1 MVSSK
6 PLYPPNFMAKKKS
19 EVDVAHAFKELEE
32 ISAWFEQAEPDL
44 DEGLKRF
51 ERAMELSAALRERLQ
66 EAENT
71 IKEIKVKYG
80 TNTAE

>member
-1 MVSSK
+1 V
-6 PLYPPNFMAKKKS
+6 
-19 EVDVAHAFKELEE
+19 
-32 ISAWFEQAEPDL
+32 WFEQDEPDL

-71 IKEIKVKYG
+71 IKEIKLKYG
-80 TNTAE
+80 TVAEE

>member
-1 MVSSK
+1 
-6 PLYPPNFMAKKKS
+6 MAKKKS
-19 EVDVAHAFKELEE
+19 DVDVAHAFKELEE
-32 ISAWFEQAEPDL
+32 ISTWFEQAEPDL

-71 IKEIKVKYG
+71 IKEIKVRYG
-80 TNTAE
+80 TTSEE

>member
-1 MVSSK
+1 
-6 PLYPPNFMAKKKS
+6 MAKKKS
-19 EVDVAHAFKELEE
+19 EVDVGHAFKELET

-71 IKEIKVKYG
+71 VAEIKMRYA
-80 TNTAE
+80 TPSDIE